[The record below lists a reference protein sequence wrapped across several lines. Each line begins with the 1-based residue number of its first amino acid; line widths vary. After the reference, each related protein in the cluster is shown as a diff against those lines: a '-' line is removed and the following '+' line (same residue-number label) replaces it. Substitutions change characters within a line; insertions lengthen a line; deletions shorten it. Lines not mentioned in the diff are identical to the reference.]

1 MNDESSEY
9 HAIIIKTFA
18 SEDDGYQFYNRYALE
33 KEFSVQRSYVEWD
46 GANKEI
52 VLRKLVCS
60 REGCREEKHTKRK
73 REDRKRRLRNITRDG
88 CKVKLVFGRVE
99 ETWRWFVKDFI
110 NEHTHPLARDDLA
123 CFLRSCVHAE

>member
-1 MNDESSEY
+1 MADMNDESSEY

-33 KEFSVQRSYVEWD
+33 KQFSVQRSYVEWD

-60 REGCREEKHTKRK
+60 REGCREEKHMKRK
-73 REDRKRRLRNITRDG
+73 REDRKRSYGISPVMG
-88 CKVKLVFGRVE
+88 VKSSWSLE
-99 ETWRWFVKDFI
+99 ESRK
-110 NEHTHPLARDDLA
+110 HGGG
-123 CFLRSCVHAE
+123 S